1 MRKRHASQYA
11 NFGSLRIYI
20 QATYP
25 VKKKRKY
32 KSCNNNGDLNQESPL
47 LLEYS
52 GNNYPLAV

>member
-1 MRKRHASQYA
+1 MFVKK
-11 NFGSLRIYI
+11 FRIYI